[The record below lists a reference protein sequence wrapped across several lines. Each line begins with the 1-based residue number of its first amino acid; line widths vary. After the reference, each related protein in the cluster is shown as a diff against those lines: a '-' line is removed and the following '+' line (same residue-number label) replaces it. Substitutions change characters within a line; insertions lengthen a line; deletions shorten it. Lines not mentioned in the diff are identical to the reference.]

1 MEKVLYI
8 DEKRAATEFSAI
20 EKACEQVNKM
30 FDFIASKGI
39 IPNRSEIENIVRM
52 GNFSS
57 LIERYRAKEFDK
69 IKPFMEQYG
78 DTPLTDDID
87 SKIYKMTDTY
97 KRELLESRKMVHI
110 YALDYFEY
118 LDFGSEGVSIKQ
130 EYNLEYFQKKY
141 SVILSKPEHF
151 EFYDKHVEACRLL
164 NELADHSSNEFEA
177 LDRLFHY
184 SPETKEFEL
193 NIEVYYPNIHDKPDP
208 KREYFLNGKY

>member
-1 MEKVLYI
+1 MEKVLYV
-8 DEKRAATEFSAI
+8 DEKRAATEWAAI
-20 EKACEQVNKM
+20 EKACEQATRI

-39 IPNRSEIENIVRM
+39 IPNRSEIENIIRT

-57 LIERYRAKEFDK
+57 LVERYKTQEFDK

-78 DTPLTDDID
+78 ETAIADGIE
-87 SKIYKMTDTY
+87 SKINQMAEVYK
-97 KRELLESRKMVHI
+97 KELIESRKMVHI

-118 LDFGSEGVSIKQ
+118 LDFGSDSVSIKQ
-130 EYNLEYFQKKY
+130 EYTLEYFQKKY
-141 SVILSKPEHF
+141 SVILSTPEHF

-164 NELADHSSNEFEA
+164 NELADHSSNEFEV
-177 LDRLFHY
+177 LDRLFY
-184 SPETKEFEL
+184 FNPDTKEFEL